1 MAKKSTAVAK
11 PAATAAAAPA
21 AASTEVGVAAEFVV
35 GSITIPISATDLAKI
50 KENGL
55 QFALPPGEVVKVPS
69 IAVFITE
76 LGNLFGITLN
86 LPTEDQLKGLP
97 FAKLFTEELTITRL
111 ALNTKRGDF
120 SIAIGFYPDSPM
132 PIMDKGPLSAIK
144 LKSLAFSVD
153 RTGGEQPAT

>member
-21 AASTEVGVAAEFVV
+21 GPTTEVGVAAEFVV
-35 GSITIPISATDLAKI
+35 GTVTIPISATDLAKI
-50 KENGL
+50 KDNGL
-55 QFALPPGEVVKVPS
+55 QFSLPPGEVVKVPS

-76 LGNLFGITLN
+76 LGELFGVTLTP
-86 LPTEDQLKGLP
+86 PTEEQLKGLP

-120 SIAIGFYPDSPM
+120 AIAIGFYPDPPV

-153 RTGGEQPAT
+153 RTGEE